1 MGIFDDVVVNAKS
14 AAQTVGKMA
23 GQFVDM
29 SKLRIN
35 MAELNGEIT
44 KRYQE
49 LGRFIY
55 EAKKAGSADE
65 AELADQIAGIDDLY
79 AQLSAV
85 SAQYASMQD
94 KVTCPACG
102 KKMPTDSM
110 FCSHC
115 GAKLENAPAEPEE
128 AAEAVEKAEVPAEPD
143 ASSAPADAPAN
154 AAPQAEKKPAARP
167 APAPMPGAE
176 ATLPEGKKPS
186 DVWNAALKR
195 LAREAVACFAIINQ
209 GKFGGYAEGTYK
221 LIFPRNAAIS
231 VDFVNAEERKSQ
243 IEKILT
249 EEGGAPAKFEARMEE
264 AVARSAAGTERD
276 EQLLIDTLGRDKVQI
291 DND

>member
-35 MAELNGEIT
+35 MSELNGEIT

-85 SAQYASMQD
+85 SAQYASMQN
-94 KVTCPACG
+94 KVTCP
-102 KKMPTDSM
+102 DSM

-115 GAKLENAPAEPEE
+115 GAKLENAPAEPEKV
-128 AAEAVEKAEVPAEPD
+128 AEAVEEAEVPAEPETTEVTIETEKT
-143 ASSAPADAPAN
+143 
-154 AAPQAEKKPAARP
+154 AEP
-167 APAPMPGAE
+167 
-176 ATLPEGKKPS
+176 
-186 DVWNAALKR
+186 
-195 LAREAVACFAIINQ
+195 
-209 GKFGGYAEGTYK
+209 
-221 LIFPRNAAIS
+221 
-231 VDFVNAEERKSQ
+231 
-243 IEKILT
+243 T
-249 EEGGAPAKFEARMEE
+249 EEVKTEE
-264 AVARSAAGTERD
+264 
-276 EQLLIDTLGRDKVQI
+276 
-291 DND
+291 

>member
-44 KRYQE
+44 KRYQG

-85 SAQYASMQD
+85 SAQYASI
-94 KVTCPACG
+94 
-102 KKMPTDSM
+102 
-110 FCSHC
+110 
-115 GAKLENAPAEPEE
+115 
-128 AAEAVEKAEVPAEPD
+128 
-143 ASSAPADAPAN
+143 SS
-154 AAPQAEKKPAARP
+154 
-167 APAPMPGAE
+167 
-176 ATLPEGKKPS
+176 
-186 DVWNAALKR
+186 
-195 LAREAVACFAIINQ
+195 
-209 GKFGGYAEGTYK
+209 
-221 LIFPRNAAIS
+221 
-231 VDFVNAEERKSQ
+231 
-243 IEKILT
+243 
-249 EEGGAPAKFEARMEE
+249 
-264 AVARSAAGTERD
+264 
-276 EQLLIDTLGRDKVQI
+276 
-291 DND
+291 

>member
-1 MGIFDDVVVNAKS
+1 MRPQTPRRRLKKS
-14 AAQTVGKMA
+14 P
-23 GQFVDM
+23 
-29 SKLRIN
+29 L
-35 MAELNGEIT
+35 L
-44 KRYQE
+44 
-49 LGRFIY
+49 
-55 EAKKAGSADE
+55 
-65 AELADQIAGIDDLY
+65 
-79 AQLSAV
+79 
-85 SAQYASMQD
+85 
-94 KVTCPACG
+94 
-102 KKMPTDSM
+102 
-110 FCSHC
+110 
-115 GAKLENAPAEPEE
+115 
-128 AAEAVEKAEVPAEPD
+128 VPLP
-143 ASSAPADAPAN
+143 
-154 AAPQAEKKPAARP
+154 RP
-167 APAPMPGAE
+167 CPGAE

-243 IEKILT
+243 IERILT

>member
-65 AELADQIAGIDDLY
+65 AELANQIAGIDDLY

-102 KKMPTDSM
+102 NEDADGFHVLQPLRRKAGERTGRAGRSCRSSREDRSPRRAGDDG
-110 FCSHC
+110 SH
-115 GAKLENAPAEPEE
+115 NR
-128 AAEAVEKAEVPAEPD
+128 D
-143 ASSAPADAPAN
+143 
-154 AAPQAEKKPAARP
+154 
-167 APAPMPGAE
+167 
-176 ATLPEGKKPS
+176 
-186 DVWNAALKR
+186 
-195 LAREAVACFAIINQ
+195 RED
-209 GKFGGYAEGTYK
+209 G
-221 LIFPRNAAIS
+221 
-231 VDFVNAEERKSQ
+231 
-243 IEKILT
+243 
-249 EEGGAPAKFEARMEE
+249 
-264 AVARSAAGTERD
+264 
-276 EQLLIDTLGRDKVQI
+276 
-291 DND
+291 